1 MTIRSIG
8 VEEEMY
14 LVDPRTAR
22 PVPRSEDVQE
32 VDDDRDEG
40 APQDVTQELF
50 LEQVETTTDP
60 AQDLATLRAH
70 VVEARLR
77 AAADAQ
83 AVGAAL
89 LPSPTPVV
97 GRPQH
102 VTPHERYRWMADRHR
117 DLFPAV
123 AVCGMHVHVDVEDD
137 EEAVRVIDRL
147 GPWLPVVTALSAGS
161 PFSEGADT
169 GFASWRARQWDRWP
183 TAGPTEPF
191 GDLATY
197 RREVE
202 AAVASGVAID
212 DGMVYLDARVGR
224 ATPTVE
230 VRVMDVQLDVDDGVA
245 FAGLVRSLVTTVA
258 EVPDLPGWSV
268 ARLRTARWLAQRD
281 GVTGRLIHPVDGTP
295 VPAAEAVEALL
306 DAVDD
311 ALGAAGDRTLV
322 RSHVDALLADGGA
335 AGRARRVAA
344 GDPQRWADHV
354 VERTRQSL
362 ATARVETSESGT
374 SSA

>member
-1 MTIRSIG
+1 MIIRSIG

-22 PVPRSEDVQE
+22 PVPRSDGVQS
-32 VDDDRDEG
+32 VDDDRDDE
-40 APQDVTQELF
+40 APQEVTQELF
-50 LEQVETTTDP
+50 LEQVETTTEP
-60 AQDLATLRAH
+60 AQDLGTLRTH

-77 AAADAQ
+77 AAGDAQ

-89 LPSPTPVV
+89 LPSPTSVV
-97 GRPQH
+97 GHPQE
-102 VTPHERYRWMADRHR
+102 VTPHDRYRWMADRHR
-117 DLFPAV
+117 DLFPAA

-137 EEAVRVIDRL
+137 EEAVRVMDRL
-147 GPWLPVVTALSAGS
+147 APWLPVVTALSAGS
-161 PFSEGADT
+161 PFSHGTDT

-202 AAVASGVAID
+202 AAVAAGVAVD

-230 VRVMDVQLDVDDGVA
+230 VRVMDVQVDADDAVA
-245 FAGLVRSLVTTVA
+245 LAGLVRALVTTVA
-258 EVPDLPGWSV
+258 DHPDLPGWSV
-268 ARLRTARWLAQRD
+268 ALLRSARWLAQRD
-281 GVTGRLIHPVDGTP
+281 GVSGRLLDPVDGAP
-295 VPAAEAVEALL
+295 VPAGEAVRSLL
-306 DAVDD
+306 DTVDA

-322 RSHVDALLADGGA
+322 RTRIDALLEDGGP
-335 AGRARRVAA
+335 AGRARGVAA

-354 VERTRQSL
+354 VAVTQRSL
-362 ATARVETSESGT
+362 TDAGA
-374 SSA
+374 